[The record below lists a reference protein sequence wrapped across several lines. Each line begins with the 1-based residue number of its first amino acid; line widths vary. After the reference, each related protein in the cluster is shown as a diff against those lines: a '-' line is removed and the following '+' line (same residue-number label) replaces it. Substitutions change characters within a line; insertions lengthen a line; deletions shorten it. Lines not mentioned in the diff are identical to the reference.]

1 LRDEAEHKGE
11 SEAVGLGERRCG
23 DVEGVSA
30 LSVDRLTVELG
41 RRNVVDGV
49 SFSVEHGDWVTL
61 IGPNGAGK
69 STLLRAIAGLVDH
82 HGTIALDGEPVR
94 RLRRRELAR
103 RVAVVPQVPLM
114 PAGMSI
120 REYVLLGRT
129 PYVSYAG
136 REGRRDHAAVEQALA
151 RLDLV
156 ELAERQLGTLSGGE
170 RQRAVLARALAQEA
184 PLLLLDEPTTAL
196 DAGRQQEALELID
209 TLRLDAGLTVVAAMH
224 DLTLAGQYAPRLLL
238 LSGGRIVAQGAAAE
252 VLTEALVA
260 EHYGARV
267 RVIEGAVIP
276 VRA

>member
-1 LRDEAEHKGE
+1 VTALR
-11 SEAVGLGERRCG
+11 LER
-23 DVEGVSA
+23 V
-30 LSVDRLTVELG
+30 TVELDG
-41 RRNVVDGV
+41 RPVVAGI
-49 SFSVEHGDWVTL
+49 SFAVEHGEWVTL

-69 STLLRAIAGLVDH
+69 TTLLRAIAGLVGH
-82 HGTIALDGEPVR
+82 GGTIAIDGRPLR
-94 RLRRRELAR
+94 RLGRRELAR

-114 PAGMSI
+114 PSGMTI

-136 REGRRDHAAVEQALA
+136 REGRRDHGAVEQALA

-156 ELAERQLGTLSGGE
+156 ELADRQLGTLSGGE

-209 TLRLDAGLTVVAAMH
+209 ALRLDAGLTVVAAMH

-252 VLTEALVA
+252 VLTEAIVA

-276 VRA
+276 VRT

>member
-1 LRDEAEHKGE
+1 M
-11 SEAVGLGERRCG
+11 
-23 DVEGVSA
+23 
-30 LSVDRLTVELG
+30 LSVERVTVELG
-41 RRNVVDGV
+41 GRPVVDGV
-49 SFSVEHGDWVTL
+49 SFTVEQGEWVTL

-69 STLLRAIAGLVDH
+69 STLVRAIAGLVAH
-82 HGTIALDGEPVR
+82 SGTIALDGQPMR
-94 RLRRRELAR
+94 KLGRREVAR

-114 PAGMSI
+114 PNGMTI
-120 REYVLLGRT
+120 RDYVLLGRT

-156 ELAERQLGTLSGGE
+156 PLADRELGTLSGGE

-209 TLRLDAGLTVVAAMH
+209 ALRLDAGLTVVATMH

-238 LSGGRIVAQGAAAE
+238 LSGGRIVAQGDASE
-252 VLTEALVA
+252 VLTEPLVA
-260 EHYGARV
+260 EHYGAKV

-276 VRA
+276 VRR

>member
-1 LRDEAEHKGE
+1 MSAAL
-11 SEAVGLGERRCG
+11 AVEC
-23 DVEGVSA
+23 VS
-30 LSVDRLTVELG
+30 VELG
-41 RRNVVDGV
+41 GRDVVDGV
-49 SFSVEHGDWVTL
+49 SFAVEHGEWVTL

-69 STLLRAIAGLVDH
+69 TSLLRAIAGLVRH
-82 HGTIALDGEPVR
+82 RGAIEIDGQP
-94 RLRRRELAR
+94 LRKLGRRELAR

-114 PAGMSI
+114 PNGMTI

-156 ELAERQLGTLSGGE
+156 PLADRELGTLSGGE

-209 TLRLDAGLTVVAAMH
+209 ALRLDAGLTVVATMH

-238 LSGGRIVAQGAAAE
+238 LSGGRIVAHGDASE
-252 VLTEALVA
+252 VLTEPLVA
-260 EHYGARV
+260 EHYGAKV

-276 VRA
+276 VRR